1 MSSGG
6 TPSGRKVVLT
16 VVVGLVFASVGG
28 FLLYSQEQAI
38 RNATAI
44 EGTVESSSVDEETTR
59 RDRDDDGVRE
69 EETSYYARVTYTY
82 EYDGERYT
90 GDNVFPGAGSPSV
103 SEGEARDVVERYPEG
118 ETATV
123 YVDPEDPNDAFLV
136 HERSLLAPGA
146 FLAMGGLVLL
156 GGLNWVRKLVM

>member
-1 MSSGG
+1 M
-6 TPSGRKVVLT
+6 LT
-16 VVVGLVFASVGG
+16 VVVGLVFAAVGG

-38 RNATAI
+38 RNATTI
-44 EGTVESSSVDEETTR
+44 EGTVETSTVDEETTR
-59 RDRDDDGVRE
+59 RDRDDDGIRE

-90 GDNVFPGAGSPSV
+90 NDNVFPGAGSPSV
-103 SEGEARDVVERYPEG
+103 SQSEASDVVSQYPEG

-136 HERSLLAPGA
+136 QERSLLVPGGL
-146 FLAMGGLVLL
+146 LAVGGLVLL
-156 GGLNWVRKLVM
+156 GGLNGVRKQVM